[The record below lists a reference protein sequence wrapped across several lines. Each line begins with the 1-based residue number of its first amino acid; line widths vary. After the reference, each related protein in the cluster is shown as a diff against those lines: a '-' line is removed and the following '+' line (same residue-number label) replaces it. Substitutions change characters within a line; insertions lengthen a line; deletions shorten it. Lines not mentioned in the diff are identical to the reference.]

1 MHVLIQKGLVLYG
14 MKNYNNALGIFN
26 KVLSIDCENQHALMD
41 KGLVFL
47 EIGRYVE
54 ALDLFNKCLIND

>member
-1 MHVLIQKGLVLYG
+1 